1 MYKKTRNAHRALV
14 VTAAL
19 AAALA
24 APVAAQAAYLG
35 FSDLDA
41 SHWAVAS
48 GVVDWSVE
56 NKVINGA
63 NGRWL
68 PDNTIS
74 RAEAAAVLHNAAGNP
89 KASKA
94 PAFGDAGSLSWA
106 YDAVAWCAQEGIFTG
121 NAATGN
127 FDPWAPLTREQA
139 AKILMVRE
147 GGDAGSAS
155 SLDKFSDKSTVS
167 SWATGA
173 VAWAVENGVING
185 VDTGSGR
192 LVQGQRGC
200 ARAEF
205 VAMLKNLEDDGTET
219 PGGGTGG
226 GATDPDQGGGT
237 GGDSTTD
244 PDQGGTT
251 DPEPEKPGEGGGSG
265 SGGGSTTD
273 PDQGGTGGGTTDP
286 ETPGGGETTDPETPA
301 YDPYDIGNGDFILDA
316 DNYTNSG
323 LDGQDTVT
331 FWAGGKYYSK
341 INIGYIT
348 NSKTGE
354 KLKCKGAL
362 TVSDA
367 EADFSVVKTYDLA
380 KQTIKV
386 TATGMNRFHGT
397 LSITCTFKKY
407 AIVHKGTFLCKA
419 CGKSCNQ
426 YTPEGDSSKPRLMA
440 GLCTHE
446 SHGAS
451 GSTECPLTL
460 GKVYY
465 DKINGQQRANK
476 FVTLD
481 EAVEAGL
488 YCRNRD
494 CSKYHQKLT
503 ASEVKTN
510 PHAQVESDPTVGA
523 ELYED
528 HYL

>member
-35 FSDLDA
+35 FSDLDT

-139 AKILMVRE
+139 AKVLMVRE
-147 GGDAGSAS
+147 GGRAGSAS

-167 SWATGA
+167 SWATGP
-173 VAWAVENGVING
+173 VAWAVEAGVING

-192 LVQGQRGC
+192 LVQGQRAC
-200 ARAEF
+200 TRAEF
-205 VAMLKNLEDDGTET
+205 VAMLKNLEDDGAGT

-226 GATDPDQGGGT
+226 GG
-237 GGDSTTD
+237 S
-244 PDQGGTT
+244 TT
-251 DPEPEKPGEGGGSG
+251 DPEPEKPGEGGGS
-265 SGGGSTTD
+265 TTD
-273 PDQGGTGGGTTDP
+273 PDKPTNPDQGGTGGGATDP
-286 ETPGGGETTDPETPA
+286 ETPGGGETTDPEAPA

-331 FWAGGKYYSK
+331 FWAGGKYYAK

-354 KLKCKGAL
+354 SLDCKGAL

-367 EADFSVVKTYDLA
+367 EADFSVVKTYDLD

-386 TATGMNRFHGT
+386 TATGINKYHGT

-407 AIVHKGTFLCKA
+407 SIVHIGAFLCKA
-419 CGKSCNQ
+419 CGKGCNQ
-426 YTPEGDSSKPRLMA
+426 YTPENDTTRNNLVAFK
-440 GLCTHE
+440 CTDPE
-446 SHGAS
+446 HGAS
-451 GSTECPLTL
+451 GSCDCSLMVGKTYRQTL
-460 GKVYY
+460 SPGVYRTC
-465 DKINGQQRANK
+465 QLA
-476 FVTLD
+476 TLD
-481 EAVEAGL
+481 QAVEAGL
-488 YCRNRD
+488 YCRNPK
-494 CSKYHQKLT
+494 CSKYHKKLT
-503 ASEVKTN
+503 ASEVYCN

-523 ELYED
+523 QLFED

>member
-35 FSDLDA
+35 FSDLDT

-56 NKVINGA
+56 NKVVNGA

-68 PDNTIS
+68 PDASIS

-94 PAFGDAGSLSWA
+94 PAFTDAGSLSWA

-139 AKILMVRE
+139 AKVLMVRE
-147 GGDAGSAS
+147 GGKAGSAS

-167 SWATGA
+167 SWATGP
-173 VAWAVENGVING
+173 VAWAVEAGVING
-185 VDTGSGR
+185 VDTAQGR
-192 LVQGQRGC
+192 LVQGQRAC
-200 ARAEF
+200 TRAEF
-205 VAMLKNLEDDGTET
+205 VAMLKNLEDDGAGT

-226 GATDPDQGGGT
+226 GGG
-237 GGDSTTD
+237 STTD
-244 PDQGGTT
+244 PDQGGTGGGAT

-265 SGGGSTTD
+265 SGGGATDPEKPTD
-273 PDQGGTGGGTTDP
+273 PDQGGSGGGTTDP
-286 ETPGGGETTDPETPA
+286 ETPA
-301 YDPYDIGNGDFILDA
+301 HDPYDIGNGDFILDA
-316 DNYTNSG
+316 DNYSDSG
-323 LDGQDTVT
+323 LDGQDCAT
-331 FWAGGKYYSK
+331 FWAGGKYYNK

-348 NSKTGE
+348 NAKTGE
-354 KLKCKGAL
+354 RLHCKGAL

-367 EADFSVVKTYDLA
+367 EADFSVVKTYDFD

-386 TATGMNRFHGT
+386 TATGINKYHGT

-407 AIVHKGTFLCKA
+407 SIVHTGAFLCKE
-419 CGKSCNQ
+419 CHKGCNQ
-426 YTPEGDSSKPRLMA
+426 YTPENDGSKNRLTA
-440 GLCTHE
+440 FTCTDPA
-446 SHGAS
+446 HGAE
-451 GSTECPLTL
+451 GSHDCSLMVGKTYRDSMGDGTYRTCQLATL
-460 GKVYY
+460 E
-465 DKINGQQRANK
+465 Q
-476 FVTLD
+476 
-481 EAVEAGL
+481 AVEAGL

-494 CSKYHQKLT
+494 CSKYHQRLT
-503 ASEVKTN
+503 ASEVYSD
-510 PHAQVESDPTVGA
+510 PCAQVPSDPTVGA
-523 ELYED
+523 QLFED

>member
-14 VTAAL
+14 VAAAL

-56 NKVINGA
+56 NKVVNGA

-68 PDNTIS
+68 PDASIS

-89 KASKA
+89 EASKA

-139 AKILMVRE
+139 AKVLMVRE
-147 GGDAGSAS
+147 GGEAGSAS
-155 SLDKFSDKSTVS
+155 TLDKFSDKSTVS
-167 SWATGA
+167 GWATGV

-185 VDTGSGR
+185 VDTSSGR
-192 LVQGQRGC
+192 LVQGQRAC
-200 ARAEF
+200 TRAEF
-205 VAMLKNLEDDGTET
+205 VAMLKNLEDDDTET
-219 PGGGTGG
+219 P
-226 GATDPDQGGGT
+226 GGGT

-251 DPEPEKPGEGGGSG
+251 DPEPEKPGGD
-265 SGGGSTTD
+265 GGSTDPDKPTN
-273 PDQGGTGGGTTDP
+273 PDQGGDGG
-286 ETPGGGETTDPETPA
+286 TTDPETPA
-301 YDPYDIGNGDFILDA
+301 YDPYDIGNGTFTLDE
-316 DNYTNSG
+316 DNFGGTSG
-323 LDGQDTVT
+323 LDGNDCAV
-331 FWAGGKYYSK
+331 FWAGGAYHNWQPTYANLSDKDGK
-341 INIGYIT
+341 F
-348 NSKTGE
+348 
-354 KLKCKGAL
+354 LKCKGAL
-362 TVSDA
+362 TIDDD
-367 EADFSVVKTYDLA
+367 EADFKVTKVLDEKS
-380 KQTIKV
+380 QTIKV
-386 TATGMNRFHGT
+386 TATGINKYHGT
-397 LSITCTFKKY
+397 LTITCTFKKY
-407 AIVHKGTFLCKA
+407 AIVHTGAYLCSECRKP
-419 CGKSCNQ
+419 CNQ
-426 YTPEGDSSKPRLMA
+426 YTENGDATKPNLVA
-440 GLCTHE
+440 GLCIHE

-451 GSTECPLTL
+451 GSIECPLTL

-465 DKINGQQRANK
+465 DSINGQKRANK
-476 FVTLD
+476 YVTLD
-481 EAVEAGL
+481 EAVDAGL
-488 YCRNRD
+488 YCSYRG
-494 CSKYHQKLT
+494 CSKYHQKLS
-503 ASEVKTN
+503 ASEVYCN

-523 ELYED
+523 QLFED

>member
-35 FSDLDA
+35 FSDLET
-41 SHWAVAS
+41 SHWVVAS

-68 PDNTIS
+68 PDATIS

-94 PAFGDAGSLSWA
+94 PAFTDAGSLSWA

-139 AKILMVRE
+139 AKVLMVRE
-147 GGDAGSAS
+147 GGRAGSAS

-167 SWATGA
+167 SWATGP
-173 VAWAVENGVING
+173 VAWAVEAGVING
-185 VDTGSGR
+185 VDTAQGR
-192 LVQGQRGC
+192 LVQGQRAC
-200 ARAEF
+200 TRAEF
-205 VAMLKNLEDDGTET
+205 VAMLKNLEDDGAGT
-219 PGGGTGG
+219 PGGGG
-226 GATDPDQGGGT
+226 
-237 GGDSTTD
+237 STTD
-244 PDQGGTT
+244 PDQGGTGGGAT
-251 DPEPEKPGEGGGSG
+251 DPEPEKPGEGGGS
-265 SGGGSTTD
+265 TTD
-273 PDQGGTGGGTTDP
+273 PDKPTNPDQGGTGGGTTDP

-316 DNYTNSG
+316 DNYSDSG
-323 LDGQDTVT
+323 LDGQDCAT
-331 FWAGGKYYSK
+331 FWAGGKYYSV

-354 KLKCKGAL
+354 SLDCKGAL
-362 TVSDA
+362 TVSD
-367 EADFSVVKTYDLA
+367 EDADFSVVKTYDLD

-386 TATGMNRFHGT
+386 TATGINKYHGT

-446 SHGAS
+446 SHGSS
-451 GSTECPLTL
+451 GSIDCPLTL

-465 DKINGQQRANK
+465 DKINGRQRANK

-503 ASEVKTN
+503 ASEVYCN

-523 ELYED
+523 QLFED

>member
-24 APVAAQAAYLG
+24 APTAAQAAYLG

-56 NKVINGA
+56 NKVVNGS
-63 NGRWL
+63 NGRWM
-68 PDNTIS
+68 PDTAIT

-89 KASKA
+89 KPSRA
-94 PAFGDAGSLSWA
+94 PAFGDAGALSWA
-106 YDAVAWCAQEGIFTG
+106 YDAVAWCAEQGIFTG

-139 AKILMVRE
+139 AKVLMVRE
-147 GGDAGSAS
+147 GGEAGSAS
-155 SLDKFSDKSTVS
+155 TLDKFSDKSTVS
-167 SWATGA
+167 GWATGV

-185 VDTGSGR
+185 VDTSSGR
-192 LVQGQRGC
+192 LVQGQRAC
-200 ARAEF
+200 TRAEF
-205 VAMLKNLEDDGTET
+205 VAMLKNLEDDDTET
-219 PGGGTGG
+219 P
-226 GATDPDQGGGT
+226 GGGT

-251 DPEPEKPGEGGGSG
+251 DPEPEKPGGD
-265 SGGGSTTD
+265 GGSTDPDKPTN
-273 PDQGGTGGGTTDP
+273 PDQGGDGG
-286 ETPGGGETTDPETPA
+286 TTDPETPA

>member
-68 PDNTIS
+68 PDATIS

-94 PAFGDAGSLSWA
+94 PAFTDAGSLSWA

-139 AKILMVRE
+139 AKVLMVRE
-147 GGDAGSAS
+147 GGKAGSAS

-167 SWATGA
+167 SWATGP
-173 VAWAVENGVING
+173 VAWAVEAGVING
-185 VDTGSGR
+185 VDTAQGR
-192 LVQGQRGC
+192 LVQGQRAC
-200 ARAEF
+200 TRAEF
-205 VAMLKNLEDDGTET
+205 VAMLKNLEDDGAGT
-219 PGGGTGG
+219 PG
-226 GATDPDQGGGT
+226 
-237 GGDSTTD
+237 
-244 PDQGGTT
+244 
-251 DPEPEKPGEGGGSG
+251 
-265 SGGGSTTD
+265 GGGSTTD
-273 PDQGGTGGGTTDP
+273 PDKPTNPDQGGTGGG
-286 ETPGGGETTDPETPA
+286 TTDPETPA

-316 DNYTNSG
+316 DNYSDSG
-323 LDGQDTVT
+323 LDGQDCAT
-331 FWAGGKYYSK
+331 FWAGGKYYSV

-348 NSKTGE
+348 NAKTGE
-354 KLKCKGAL
+354 SLDCKGAL

-367 EADFSVVKTYDLA
+367 EADFSVVKTYDLD

-386 TATGMNRFHGT
+386 TATGINKYHGT

-446 SHGAS
+446 SHGSS
-451 GSTECPLTL
+451 GSIDCPLTL

-465 DKINGQQRANK
+465 DKINGRQRANK

-503 ASEVKTN
+503 ASEVYCN

-523 ELYED
+523 QLFED

>member
-35 FSDLDA
+35 FSDLDT

-63 NGRWL
+63 DGRWL
-68 PDNTIS
+68 PDATIS

-94 PAFGDAGSLSWA
+94 PAFTDAGSLSWA

-139 AKILMVRE
+139 AKVLMVRE
-147 GGDAGSAS
+147 GGKAGSAS

-167 SWATGA
+167 SWATGP
-173 VAWAVENGVING
+173 VAWAVEAGVING
-185 VDTGSGR
+185 VDTAQGR
-192 LVQGQRGC
+192 LVQGQRAC
-200 ARAEF
+200 TRAEF

-237 GGDSTTD
+237 GG
-244 PDQGGTT
+244 
-251 DPEPEKPGEGGGSG
+251 
-265 SGGGSTTD
+265 GSTTD
-273 PDQGGTGGGTTDP
+273 PDQGGTTDP

-301 YDPYDIGNGDFILDA
+301 YDPYDIGNGDFVLDA

-331 FWAGGKYYSK
+331 FWAGGKYYSV

-367 EADFSVVKTYDLA
+367 EADFSVVKTYDLG

-386 TATGMNRFHGT
+386 TATGMNGYHGT

-407 AIVHKGTFLCKA
+407 SIVHTGAFLCKA
-419 CGKSCNQ
+419 CGKGCNQ
-426 YTPEGDSSKPRLMA
+426 YTPENDTTRNNLVAFKCTDSA
-440 GLCTHE
+440 A
-446 SHGAS
+446 HGAA
-451 GSTECPLTL
+451 GSKDCSLMVGKTYRQTL
-460 GKVYY
+460 SPGVYRTC
-465 DKINGQQRANK
+465 QLA
-476 FVTLD
+476 TLD
-481 EAVEAGL
+481 QAVEAGL
-488 YCRNRD
+488 YCRNPD

-503 ASEVKTN
+503 ASEVYSN

-523 ELYED
+523 QLFED

>member
-19 AAALA
+19 TAALA

-35 FSDLDA
+35 FSDLDT

-94 PAFGDAGSLSWA
+94 PAFTDADSLSWA

-139 AKILMVRE
+139 AKVLMVRE
-147 GGDAGSAS
+147 GGKAGSAS

-167 SWATGA
+167 SWATGP
-173 VAWAVENGVING
+173 VAWAVEAGVING
-185 VDTGSGR
+185 VDTAQGR
-192 LVQGQRGC
+192 LVQGQRAC
-200 ARAEF
+200 TRAEF
-205 VAMLKNLEDDGTET
+205 VAMLKNLEDDGAGT
-219 PGGGTGG
+219 PG
-226 GATDPDQGGGT
+226 
-237 GGDSTTD
+237 
-244 PDQGGTT
+244 
-251 DPEPEKPGEGGGSG
+251 
-265 SGGGSTTD
+265 GGGSTTD
-273 PDQGGTGGGTTDP
+273 PDQGGTGGGATDP
-286 ETPGGGETTDPETPA
+286 EPEKPGEGGGSTNDPDKPTDPDQGGTGGETTDPETPA

-331 FWAGGKYYSK
+331 FWAGGKYYAK

-354 KLKCKGAL
+354 SLDCKGAL

-367 EADFSVVKTYDLA
+367 EADFSVVKTYDLD

-386 TATGMNRFHGT
+386 TATGINKYHGT

-407 AIVHKGTFLCKA
+407 SIVHIGAFLCKA
-419 CGKSCNQ
+419 CGKGCNQ
-426 YTPEGDSSKPRLMA
+426 YTPENDTTRNDLVAFK
-440 GLCTHE
+440 CTDPE
-446 SHGAS
+446 HGAS
-451 GSTECPLTL
+451 GSCDCSLMVGKTYRQTL
-460 GKVYY
+460 SPGVYRTC
-465 DKINGQQRANK
+465 QLA
-476 FVTLD
+476 TLD
-481 EAVEAGL
+481 QAVEAGL
-488 YCRNRD
+488 YCRNPK
-494 CSKYHQKLT
+494 CSKYHKKL
-503 ASEVKTN
+503 AAAEVYCN

-523 ELYED
+523 QLFED

>member
-14 VTAAL
+14 VTVAL

-35 FSDLDA
+35 FSDLDT

-68 PDNTIS
+68 PDATIS

-94 PAFGDAGSLSWA
+94 PAFTDAGSLSWA

-139 AKILMVRE
+139 AKVLMVRE
-147 GGDAGSAS
+147 GGKAGSAS

-167 SWATGA
+167 SWATGP
-173 VAWAVENGVING
+173 VAWAVEAGVING
-185 VDTGSGR
+185 VDTAQGR
-192 LVQGQRGC
+192 LVQGQRAC
-200 ARAEF
+200 TRAEF
-205 VAMLKNLEDDGTET
+205 VAMLKNLEDDGAGT

-226 GATDPDQGGGT
+226 
-237 GGDSTTD
+237 
-244 PDQGGTT
+244 
-251 DPEPEKPGEGGGSG
+251 
-265 SGGGSTTD
+265 GGGSTTD

-286 ETPGGGETTDPETPA
+286 EPEKPTDPDQGGTGGGATDPETPGGGEATDPETPA
-301 YDPYDIGNGDFILDA
+301 YDPYDIGNGDFVLDA
-316 DNYTNSG
+316 DSYSDSG
-323 LDGQDTVT
+323 LDGQDCAT
-331 FWAGGKYYSK
+331 FWAGGKYYNK
-341 INIGYIT
+341 ENIGYIT
-348 NSKTGE
+348 NAKTGE
-354 KLKCKGAL
+354 SLDCKGAL

-367 EADFSVVKTYDLA
+367 EADFSVVKTYDLD

-386 TATGMNRFHGT
+386 TATGINKYHGT

-407 AIVHKGTFLCKA
+407 AIVHTGAYLCSECRKP
-419 CGKSCNQ
+419 CNQ
-426 YTPEGDSSKPRLMA
+426 YTESGDTTKPNLVA

-446 SHGAS
+446 SHGS
-451 GSTECPLTL
+451 TGSKECPLTL

-465 DKINGQQRANK
+465 DKINGRQRANK
-476 FVTLD
+476 YVTLD
-481 EAVEAGL
+481 EAVDAGL
-488 YCRNRD
+488 YCSYRG

-503 ASEVKTN
+503 ASEVYCN
-510 PHAQVESDPTVGA
+510 PHAQVPSAPTVGA
-523 ELYED
+523 QLFED

>member
-35 FSDLDA
+35 FSDLDT

-68 PDNTIS
+68 PDATIS

-94 PAFGDAGSLSWA
+94 PAFTDAGSLSWA

-139 AKILMVRE
+139 AKVLMVRE
-147 GGDAGSAS
+147 GGKAGSAS

-167 SWATGA
+167 SWATGP
-173 VAWAVENGVING
+173 VAWAVEASVING
-185 VDTGSGR
+185 VDTAQGR
-192 LVQGQRGC
+192 LVQGQRAC
-200 ARAEF
+200 TRAEF
-205 VAMLKNLEDDGTET
+205 VAMLKNLEDDGAGA

-226 GATDPDQGGGT
+226 GGG
-237 GGDSTTD
+237 S
-244 PDQGGTT
+244 TT
-251 DPEPEKPGEGGGSG
+251 DPEPEKPGEGGGS
-265 SGGGSTTD
+265 TTDPDKPTD
-273 PDQGGTGGGTTDP
+273 PDQGGT
-286 ETPGGGETTDPETPA
+286 GGETTDPETPA
-301 YDPYDIGNGDFILDA
+301 YDPYDIGNGDFVLDA
-316 DNYTNSG
+316 DNYSDSG
-323 LDGQDTVT
+323 LDGQDCAT
-331 FWAGGKYYSK
+331 FWAGGKYYNK
-341 INIGYIT
+341 ENIGYIT

-354 KLKCKGAL
+354 SLDCKGAL

-367 EADFSVVKTYDLA
+367 EADFSVVKTYDLD

-386 TATGMNRFHGT
+386 TATGINKYHGT

-407 AIVHKGTFLCKA
+407 SIVHTGAFLCA
-419 CGKSCNQ
+419 ECRDICNQ
-426 YTPEGDSSKPRLMA
+426 YTPDGDAAKNTLTA
-440 GLCTHE
+440 FKCTDPE
-446 SHGAS
+446 HGAS
-451 GSTECPLTL
+451 GSRDCSLMVGKTYRQTL
-460 GKVYY
+460 SPGVYRTC
-465 DKINGQQRANK
+465 QLA
-476 FVTLD
+476 TLD
-481 EAVEAGL
+481 QAVEAGL
-488 YCRNRD
+488 YCSNPK
-494 CSKYHQKLT
+494 CSKYHKKLT
-503 ASEVKTN
+503 ASEVYCN
-510 PHAQVESDPTVGA
+510 PHAQVPSDPTVGA
-523 ELYED
+523 QLFED

>member
-1 MYKKTRNAHRALV
+1 MYKKTRNVHRALV

-35 FSDLDA
+35 FSDLDT

-68 PDNTIS
+68 PDATIS

-237 GGDSTTD
+237 GGGSTTD

-273 PDQGGTGGGTTDP
+273 PDQGGTGGG
-286 ETPGGGETTDPETPA
+286 TTDPETPA

-407 AIVHKGTFLCKA
+407 SIVHTGAFLCKA
-419 CGKSCNQ
+419 CGKGCNQ
-426 YTPEGDSSKPRLMA
+426 YTPENDTTRNNLVAFKCTDSA
-440 GLCTHE
+440 A
-446 SHGAS
+446 HGAA
-451 GSTECPLTL
+451 GSKDCSLMVGKTYRQTL
-460 GKVYY
+460 SPGVYRTC
-465 DKINGQQRANK
+465 QLA
-476 FVTLD
+476 TLD
-481 EAVEAGL
+481 QAVEAGL
-488 YCRNRD
+488 YCRNPD

-503 ASEVKTN
+503 ASEVYSN

-523 ELYED
+523 QLFED

>member
-35 FSDLDA
+35 FSDLDT

-68 PDNTIS
+68 PDATIS

-139 AKILMVRE
+139 AKVLMVRE
-147 GGDAGSAS
+147 GGKAGSAS

-167 SWATGA
+167 SWATGP
-173 VAWAVENGVING
+173 VAWAVEAGVING
-185 VDTGSGR
+185 VDIGSGR
-192 LVQGQRGC
+192 LVQGQRAC
-200 ARAEF
+200 TRAEF
-205 VAMLKNLEDDGTET
+205 VAMLKNLEDDGAGT

-226 GATDPDQGGGT
+226 
-237 GGDSTTD
+237 
-244 PDQGGTT
+244 
-251 DPEPEKPGEGGGSG
+251 
-265 SGGGSTTD
+265 GGGSTTD

-286 ETPGGGETTDPETPA
+286 EPEKPGEGGGTGGGSTT
-301 YDPYDIGNGDFILDA
+301 DPYDIGNGDFVLDA

-331 FWAGGKYYSK
+331 FWAGGKYYAK

-354 KLKCKGAL
+354 SLDCKGAL
-362 TVSDA
+362 TVSD
-367 EADFSVVKTYDLA
+367 EDADFSVVKTYDLD

-386 TATGMNRFHGT
+386 TATGINKYHGT

-407 AIVHKGTFLCKA
+407 SIVHTGAFLCA
-419 CGKSCNQ
+419 ECRDICNQ
-426 YTPEGDSSKPRLMA
+426 YTPEGDTAKNTLTA
-440 GLCTHE
+440 FKCTDPE
-446 SHGAS
+446 HGAS
-451 GSTECPLTL
+451 GSRDCSLMVGKTYRQTL
-460 GKVYY
+460 SPGVYRTC
-465 DKINGQQRANK
+465 QLA
-476 FVTLD
+476 TLD
-481 EAVEAGL
+481 QAVEAGL
-488 YCRNRD
+488 YCSNPK

-503 ASEVKTN
+503 ASEVYCN

-523 ELYED
+523 QLFED

>member
-35 FSDLDA
+35 FSDLDT

-68 PDNTIS
+68 PDATIS

-139 AKILMVRE
+139 AKVLMVRE
-147 GGDAGSAS
+147 GGKAGSAS

-167 SWATGA
+167 SWATGP
-173 VAWAVENGVING
+173 VAWAVEAGVING
-185 VDTGSGR
+185 VDTAQGR
-192 LVQGQRGC
+192 LVQGQRAC
-200 ARAEF
+200 TRAEF
-205 VAMLKNLEDDGTET
+205 VAMLKNLEDDGAGT
-219 PGGGTGG
+219 PGGGTG
-226 GATDPDQGGGT
+226 
-237 GGDSTTD
+237 
-244 PDQGGTT
+244 GGTT
-251 DPEPEKPGEGGGSG
+251 DPEPEKPGEGGGS
-265 SGGGSTTD
+265 
-273 PDQGGTGGGTTDP
+273 
-286 ETPGGGETTDPETPA
+286 TTDPETPA

-331 FWAGGKYYSK
+331 FWAGGKYYAK

-348 NSKTGE
+348 NAKTGE
-354 KLKCKGAL
+354 SLDCKGAL
-362 TVSDA
+362 TVSD
-367 EADFSVVKTYDLA
+367 EDADFSVVKTYDLD

-386 TATGMNRFHGT
+386 TATGINKYHGT

-407 AIVHKGTFLCKA
+407 SIVHTGAFLCA
-419 CGKSCNQ
+419 ECRDICNQ
-426 YTPEGDSSKPRLMA
+426 YTPDGDAAKNTLTA
-440 GLCTHE
+440 FKCTDSE
-446 SHGAS
+446 HGAS
-451 GSTECPLTL
+451 GSRDCSLMVGKTYRQTL
-460 GKVYY
+460 SPGVYRTC
-465 DKINGQQRANK
+465 QLA
-476 FVTLD
+476 TLD
-481 EAVEAGL
+481 QAVEAGL
-488 YCRNRD
+488 YCSNPK
-494 CSKYHQKLT
+494 CSKYHKKLT
-503 ASEVKTN
+503 ASEVYCN

-523 ELYED
+523 QLFED

>member
-35 FSDLDA
+35 FSDLDT

-94 PAFGDAGSLSWA
+94 PAFTDAGSLSWA

-139 AKILMVRE
+139 AKVLMVRE
-147 GGDAGSAS
+147 GGKAGSAS

-167 SWATGA
+167 SWATGP
-173 VAWAVENGVING
+173 VAWAVEAGVING
-185 VDTGSGR
+185 VDTAQGR
-192 LVQGQRGC
+192 LVQGQRAC
-200 ARAEF
+200 TRAEF
-205 VAMLKNLEDDGTET
+205 VAMLKNLEDDGAGE
-219 PGGGTGG
+219 PGG
-226 GATDPDQGGGT
+226 
-237 GGDSTTD
+237 
-244 PDQGGTT
+244 
-251 DPEPEKPGEGGGSG
+251 
-265 SGGGSTTD
+265 GGGSTTD
-273 PDQGGTGGGTTDP
+273 PDQGGTGGGATDPEPEKPGEGGGTGGGSTTDPDKPTDPDQGGTGGGATDP

-301 YDPYDIGNGDFILDA
+301 YDPYDIGNGDFVLDA

-331 FWAGGKYYSK
+331 FWAGGKYYAK

-354 KLKCKGAL
+354 SLDCKGAL

-367 EADFSVVKTYDLA
+367 EADFSVVKTYDLD

-386 TATGMNRFHGT
+386 TATGINKYHGT
-397 LSITCTFKKY
+397 LTITCTFKKY
-407 AIVHKGTFLCKA
+407 SIVHTGAFLCA
-419 CGKSCNQ
+419 ECRDICNQ
-426 YTPEGDSSKPRLMA
+426 YTPEGDTAKNTLTA
-440 GLCTHE
+440 FKCTDPE
-446 SHGAS
+446 HGAS
-451 GSTECPLTL
+451 GSCDCSLMV
-460 GKVYY
+460 GKTYRDSMGDGTY
-465 DKINGQQRANK
+465 RTCQLA
-476 FVTLD
+476 TLD
-481 EAVEAGL
+481 QAVEAGL
-488 YCRNRD
+488 YCSNPK

-503 ASEVKTN
+503 ASEVYCN
-510 PHAQVESDPTVGA
+510 PHAQVPSDPTVGA
-523 ELYED
+523 QLFED

>member
-1 MYKKTRNAHRALV
+1 MYKKTRNVHRALV

-63 NGRWL
+63 DGRWL
-68 PDNTIS
+68 PDATIS

-94 PAFGDAGSLSWA
+94 PVFGDAGSLSWA

-173 VAWAVENGVING
+173 VAWAVEAGVING
-185 VDTGSGR
+185 VDTAQGR
-192 LVQGQRGC
+192 LVQGQRAC
-200 ARAEF
+200 TRAEF

-219 PGGGTGG
+219 PGGGAGG
-226 GATDPDQGGGT
+226 GGG
-237 GGDSTTD
+237 STTD
-244 PDQGGTT
+244 PDQGGTGGGAT

-273 PDQGGTGGGTTDP
+273 PDQGGTTDP

-301 YDPYDIGNGDFILDA
+301 YDPYDIGNGDFVLDA

-331 FWAGGKYYSK
+331 FWAGGKYYSV

-367 EADFSVVKTYDLA
+367 EADFSVVKTYDLGE
-380 KQTIKV
+380 QTIKV
-386 TATGMNRFHGT
+386 TATGMNGYHGT

-407 AIVHKGTFLCKA
+407 SIVHIGAFLCKA
-419 CGKSCNQ
+419 CGKGCNQ
-426 YTPEGDSSKPRLMA
+426 YTPENDTTRNNLVAFKCTDSA
-440 GLCTHE
+440 A
-446 SHGAS
+446 HGAA
-451 GSTECPLTL
+451 GSKDCSLMVGKTYRQTL
-460 GKVYY
+460 SPGVYRTC
-465 DKINGQQRANK
+465 QLA
-476 FVTLD
+476 TLD
-481 EAVEAGL
+481 QAVEAGL
-488 YCRNRD
+488 YCRNPD

-503 ASEVKTN
+503 ASEVYSN

-523 ELYED
+523 QLFED